1 MKTESTLY
9 FDGRFW
15 VVVIERHEAGRV
27 RAIRIVFGTQP
38 SDAEL
43 YEFFLAH
50 ASALTRRLDE
60 AAVVSANAERR
71 TKRPNPKRAQRLA
84 SRHQPLRKRRSTQTA
99 SARRSAEP
107 QSPSRRNG
115 RRQMPSTDSNVRRQ
129 KHDTG
134 VTSGRPIAA
143 W

>member
-9 FDGRFW
+9 FDSRFW

-27 RAIRIVFGTQP
+27 RAIRIVFEAQP

-60 AAVVSANAERR
+60 AAWASDMAQRR
-71 TKRPNPKRAQRLA
+71 ATHHNPKRAQRQASHLA
-84 SRHQPLRKRRSTQTA
+84 RRALPSTASQASIQAERERTAQERASTTRQEKRKKAEEKRRL
-99 SARRSAEP
+99 ARLKAKARH
-107 QSPSRRNG
+107 RG
-115 RRQMPSTDSNVRRQ
+115 
-129 KHDTG
+129 H
-134 VTSGRPIAA
+134 
-143 W
+143 